1 MAVGCPERIE
11 WEFLKYVWRYPARQ
25 RPKVL
30 ALTAAVRADQ
40 TAIVLRS
47 PAAVRT
53 FEAGLSSALE
63 LA

>member
-11 WEFLKYVWRYPARQ
+11 WEFLKYVWRYPTKQ
-25 RPKVL
+25 RPKGLARTPARRPDQSYVL
-30 ALTAAVRADQ
+30 
-40 TAIVLRS
+40 LRS

-53 FEAGLSSALE
+53 FEAGLSAALE